1 MAKPAR
7 LKSISDFLARVPL
20 RYRGTVVAMIPLI
33 GLMAT
38 LTTWAWTRTQAR
50 TINDWIDHTQSVI
63 TASDRL
69 LITAINA
76 ETGVR
81 GYIITGDESFL
92 APYNEALKDFP
103 KKSQTLKDLT
113 VDNAIQSQ
121 RLVQITQ
128 GIQQQLDLL
137 QRRVELRRES
147 DQQVLQRDAE
157 LPYQGKA
164 LMAQVRRQLAEF
176 QTEEQ
181 RLLEIRQRDLENVRD
196 LITAAVWSI
205 GGLSILSSIIAI
217 VMFNKI
223 DWEIEEQNLRLQQG
237 RSLMRSLVAN
247 IVDGVITLDQE
258 GKIEAVNQA
267 TIEMF
272 GYDRATLIG
281 KPLEFLL
288 AALPAHADQN
298 KLHRDGIDLR
308 TITRQ
313 QMMGCR
319 QDGTPFPI
327 DISISRIET
336 SSQLL
341 TIIRDIT
348 ELKLSEANLQTR
360 ANELS
365 RLNLLMAK
373 TNADLQE
380 RNRELDQFAYVA
392 SHDLKAPLRAIANL
406 SEWLEEDLKGG
417 LPPENQR
424 QMQLLRGRV
433 HRMEAL
439 INGLL
444 QYSRIGRKELP
455 IETVRVNDLLNEVLE
470 SLDPPAAFKVEI
482 APNMPI
488 LKTKRLLLLQVFS
501 NLIGNAIRHH
511 PRPDGWV
518 KVGVADEGDRYRFTI
533 TDDGAGID
541 PDFHHKI
548 FTIFQTLEPRDTVE
562 NTGIGL
568 AIVKKIVET
577 EGGSIH
583 VHSQVGDGSIFEF
596 TWLKQS
602 FILSG

>member
-1 MAKPAR
+1 MAKLAR
-7 LKSISDFLARVPL
+7 LKPISDFLARVPL
-20 RYRGTVVAMIPLI
+20 RYRGTVVAMIPVI

-50 TINDWIDHTQSVI
+50 ALNDWIDHTQSVI
-63 TASDRL
+63 AASDRL
-69 LITAINA
+69 MLTALNA

-81 GYIITGDESFL
+81 GYVITGDESFL
-92 APYNEALKDFP
+92 EPYNSARQDFP
-103 KKSQTLKDLT
+103 QKVQVLKSLIT
-113 VDNAIQSQ
+113 DNPTQRQ
-121 RLVQITQ
+121 RLTQITERME
-128 GIQQQLDLL
+128 QQFNLF
-137 QRRVELRRES
+137 QRRVDLRRQFDSQILE
-147 DQQVLQRDAE
+147 RDAK
-157 LPYQGKA
+157 LPYEGKA
-164 LMAQVRRQLAEF
+164 LMDDVRQRLVEF

-181 RLLEIRQRDLENVRD
+181 QLLEDRQQDLDAVWN
-196 LITAAVWSI
+196 LIAAAVWSI

-217 VMFNKI
+217 IMFNRI

-237 RSLMRSLVAN
+237 RSLTRSLIAN

-267 TIEMF
+267 TIAMF
-272 GYDRATLIG
+272 GYDRAILMG

-288 AALPAHADQN
+288 AALPAHSSQN

-308 TITRQ
+308 TIQRQ

-327 DISISRIET
+327 DISISRIEM

-348 ELKLSEANLQTR
+348 ELKLSEANLQIR

-365 RLNLLMAK
+365 HLNLLMAK
-373 TNADLQE
+373 TNADLQA

-455 IETVRVNDLLNEVLE
+455 IETVRVGDLLDEVIE
-470 SLDPPAAFKVEI
+470 SLDPPAEFKVEI

-501 NLIGNAIRHH
+501 NLISNAIRHH
-511 PRPDGWV
+511 PRSDGWLQV
-518 KVGVADEGDRYRFTI
+518 SVTDEGDRYRFTV

-568 AIVKKIVET
+568 SIVKKIVET

-583 VHSQVGDGSIFEF
+583 VHSQVGDGATFEF

-602 FILSG
+602 FIPSG